1 MRRPVAV
8 AITGGIGA
16 GKSEALKAFA
26 RHGAAVV
33 SSDEIVHHLLGADDE
48 IKRELVARF
57 GHGIVDPDSGAIDRG
72 AIASIVF
79 DDPEALAFLEGVLH
93 PRVATEYL
101 RWRDGLARLDDPP
114 PVCVTEVPLLY
125 ETGGDERFDKV
136 VVITAPRQLR
146 DARTNG
152 RSSGREQRL
161 IDDREKV
168 KRADWS
174 YVNTGGID
182 ELDAF
187 VAQVMRELV
196 MKELT
201 S

>member
-1 MRRPVAV
+1 LRRPVAV

-33 SSDEIVHHLLGADDE
+33 SSDEIVHHLLGTDE
-48 IKRELVARF
+48 EVKRELVARF
-57 GHGIVDPDSGAIDRG
+57 GHGIVDPGSGAVDRR
-72 AIASIVF
+72 AVASIVF
-79 DDPEALAFLEGVLH
+79 DDPEALAYLESVLH
-93 PRVATEYL
+93 PRVAAEYL
-101 RWRDGLARLDDPP
+101 RWRDALGQLDDPP
-114 PVCVTEVPLLY
+114 AVCVTEVPLLY
-125 ETGGDERFDKV
+125 ETGGNERFDKV

-152 RSSGREQRL
+152 LPGRREQRL

-174 YVNTGGID
+174 YVNSGGLD

-187 VAQVMRELV
+187 VAGVMEELV
-196 MKELT
+196 L
-201 S
+201 SGDSP